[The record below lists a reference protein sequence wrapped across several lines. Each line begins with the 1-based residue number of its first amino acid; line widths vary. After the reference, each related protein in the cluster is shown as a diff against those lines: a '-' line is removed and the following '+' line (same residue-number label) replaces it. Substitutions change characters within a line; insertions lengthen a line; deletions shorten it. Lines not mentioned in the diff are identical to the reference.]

1 MSMLIDGL
9 DVHGKRVLDIGCGG
23 GGPALLLVEKYG
35 VELVGIDVEAALVE
49 EAKRRA
55 RERCLVTQTDF
66 RVMNVTPGLPEF
78 SDESFDVAM
87 NCGGAVIHID
97 DKRQVFEDCRR
108 VLRCDYRL
116 RLDVT

>member
-66 RVMNVTPGLPEF
+66 RVMNVTTGSPG
-78 SDESFDVAM
+78 
-87 NCGGAVIHID
+87 
-97 DKRQVFEDCRR
+97 VFRSNPSM
-108 VLRCDYRL
+108 
-116 RLDVT
+116 